1 MRKAAII
8 LLLIVS
14 SCQAF
19 ARAIGPQGTFTSHH
33 PKASLRNVSALS
45 SLRAGSLSDSSIE
58 EIYDGKNDNQAPPR
72 TANDDDGTPVI
83 RRRATTLWNSI
94 CKSKITAAIL
104 SFFLGCRIGSGATR
118 ARLQYIQEAMEET
131 ASYYAAN
138 ARSYPRPYLLST
150 ILFAVVMREAWRSLP
165 AWVKPQILARRRAT
179 EDTAVTELDHEDM
192 TSLGVIA
199 SKLQTFFAVASEKI
213 RGSVSDVD
221 QRVGY
226 LDFVALVKLLGA
238 LKEERAVERDRRY
251 TEDDLQ
257 VEHPQTVMTGLDE
270 AFEFADWAYMTN
282 GMMLRSVLK
291 QQNFTLVRRESIAL
305 PGSASHYIAINKERK
320 VAYIGIRGSAGFADL
335 LTDCCMR
342 AVPYALR
349 GPFVEGGPA
358 TIWAHEGISLTAKR
372 LADDVETLIEEL
384 LFPNGYRL
392 IITGHSMG
400 ASVACMLGMLLRSRL
415 GLKYPRL
422 LKDDGSLIKVL
433 AFACPPVLDHD
444 AALACT
450 SFTTTIVNN
459 SDIIPRWSLSNIL
472 ILMEYLKAVNKKLE
486 EKRLRPKD
494 FKSLVAFTRMLFCKR
509 GSPEP
514 FMTID
519 EIRSTMLD
527 AYAKVDLKDPDHLY
541 VPGKVIHMYDLWSK
555 EGYEQG
561 VNASNAEG
569 NANLRVA
576 ERVHVS
582 NGTSNV
588 LRYIEIDSRMTSDHY
603 SEAYRKSIRDLLSIK

>member
-8 LLLIVS
+8 LLLIAS

-19 ARAIGPQGTFTSHH
+19 ARVIGPQGHVSYRQ
-33 PKASLRNVSALS
+33 KASLFRNVSAPS
-45 SLRAGSLSDSSIE
+45 SLRAGSFSDSSVE
-58 EIYDGKNDNQAPPR
+58 EIYDGNDNYQAPPS
-72 TANDDDGTPVI
+72 ANNDDGTPVI

-94 CKSKITAAIL
+94 CKSKITAALL
-104 SFFLGCRIGSGATR
+104 SFFVGVRIGSGTP
-118 ARLQYIQEAMEET
+118 RLRYFQETMEET

-138 ARSYPRPYLLST
+138 ARSHPRPYLLSA
-150 ILFAVVMREAWRSLP
+150 ILFAVVAREAWRSLP
-165 AWVKPQILARRRAT
+165 AWVKPQILARRRNAT
-179 EDTAVTELDHEDM
+179 EDIAATDPEDM
-192 TSLGVIA
+192 TSLGVIG
-199 SKLQTFFAVASEKI
+199 SKLRSIFALASDKI
-213 RGSVSDVD
+213 RGSVSGVD

-226 LDFVALVKLLGA
+226 LDFVALVKLLDA

-251 TEDDLQ
+251 TEDGLQ
-257 VEHPQTVMTGLDE
+257 VEHPQTVMDGLDE

-282 GMMLRSVLK
+282 GMTLRSVLK
-291 QQNFTLVRRESIAL
+291 EQNFTLVRRESIAL
-305 PGSASHYIAINKERK
+305 PGSASHFIAINKERK
-320 VAYIGIRGSAGFADL
+320 LAYIGIRGSVGFADL

-342 AVPYALR
+342 AVPYSLR
-349 GPFVEGGPA
+349 GPFVAGGPVR
-358 TIWAHEGISLTAKR
+358 IWAHEGISLAAKR

-392 IITGHSMG
+392 IITGHSIG
-400 ASVACMLGMLLRSRL
+400 ASVACLLGMVLRSRF
-415 GLKYPRL
+415 GLKHPRL

-459 SDIIPRWSLSNIL
+459 SDLIPRWSLSNIL

-494 FKSLVAFTRMLFCKR
+494 FKSLVAFTRMLFWKR
-509 GSPEP
+509 GSREP
-514 FMTID
+514 FMTI
-519 EIRSTMLD
+519 EEVRSTMLD

-555 EGYEQG
+555 EGYGQE
-561 VNASNAEG
+561 VNATNAEG
-569 NANLRVA
+569 NTNRRVA

-603 SEAYRKSIRDLLSIK
+603 SDAYRKSIRDLLSIK